1 MNREQITQRIKEII
15 ADVAEL
21 DAAGIADGA
30 SFVEDLGL
38 DSLALLEIGVDV
50 DYEFKL
56 GVSEERLGQ
65 LRSVAET
72 VDLVTERL
80 ADRAAAP
87 AAQKVA

>member
-1 MNREQITQRIKEII
+1 MDTQEITLKIKQII
-15 ADVAEL
+15 ADVADL
-21 DAAGIADGA
+21 DMEAIGTDDH
-30 SFVEDLGL
+30 FLEDLDL